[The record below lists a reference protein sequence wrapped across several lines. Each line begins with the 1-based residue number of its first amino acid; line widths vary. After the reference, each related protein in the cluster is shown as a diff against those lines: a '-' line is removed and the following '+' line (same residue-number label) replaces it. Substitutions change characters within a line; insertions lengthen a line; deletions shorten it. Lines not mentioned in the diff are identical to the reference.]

1 MKWFKNTIALLFFS
15 AGTLLAQT
23 TISAVSEPEFPGRPD
38 VMKVYSEAG
47 YTAYRNAI
55 GTIPL
60 FVTRNATADSL
71 EEQKWI
77 VTVDR
82 TSRFEQAGL
91 HYQHI
96 VIVEGTLV
104 NDPSHRTILYKDT
117 VDMSSATAELQVPD
131 KDTRTT
137 TTGNPFPFYRDS
149 LFSVWLRE
157 DTLYSGDKTE
167 IFFTRYIPVAADSSG
182 NIVVK
187 TNSVFPLATNRITK
201 VDSATILTNDT
212 LASVADTFFTT
223 AFFGQY
229 DYADLFAKVNI
240 ANSSTAAAYGVGK
253 QYKVGDQWYAPMDS
267 SRKRVQVVVD
277 SATTMGDTMFYLRT
291 ANAVKAD
298 STRFVVWGK
307 TYYDSIWKWIKVY
320 LSN

>member
-23 TISAVSEPEFPGRPD
+23 SIPAVSEPEFPGRPD

-82 TSRFEQAGL
+82 TSRFQQAGL

-96 VIVEGTLV
+96 VTVEGTLV
-104 NDPSHRTILYKDT
+104 NDPSHRTVLYKDT

-131 KDTRTT
+131 RDTRTT

-167 IFFTRYIPVAADSSG
+167 IFFTRYVPAAADSTGQLSVRSSG
-182 NIVVK
+182 FRVAELD
-187 TNSVFPLATNRITK
+187 TL
-201 VDSATILTNDT
+201 TILTHDT
-212 LASVADTFFTT
+212 LRAELDTTYSIAFPSHFEMTEFIDAVTPNATT
-223 AFFGQY
+223 GTMFGHGIQLKFRGVN
-229 DYADLFAKVNI
+229 AWFAPALTAPKKFWVMDDSLNI
-240 ANSSTAAAYGVGK
+240 LT
-253 QYKVGDQWYAPMDS
+253 GDSLIA
-267 SRKRVQVVVD
+267 RVD
-277 SATTMGDTMFYLRT
+277 SLPP
-291 ANAVKAD
+291 AD
-298 STRFVVWGK
+298 SVRVVIWGK
-307 TYYDSIWKWIKVY
+307 SNLGRVIIRWVKV
-320 LSN
+320 LFRD